1 MHFNWDASIWLVAE
15 DKEKTIQKSVRLPV
29 GDMETIE
36 LLAQNSMLGSNRS
49 AVMRALISGALR
61 QLAESEYVKKQKEA
75 LKLLKG
81 E

>member
-1 MHFNWDASIWLVAE
+1 
-15 DKEKTIQKSVRLPV
+15 
-29 GDMETIE
+29 METIE

>member
-1 MHFNWDASIWLVAE
+1 MAE

>member
-1 MHFNWDASIWLVAE
+1 LHFNWDASIWLVAE